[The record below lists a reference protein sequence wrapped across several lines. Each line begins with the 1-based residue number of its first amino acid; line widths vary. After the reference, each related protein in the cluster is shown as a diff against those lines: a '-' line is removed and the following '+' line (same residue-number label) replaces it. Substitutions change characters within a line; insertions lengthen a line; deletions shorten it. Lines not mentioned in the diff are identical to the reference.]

1 MPEHYQFTL
10 EWETSER
17 ANALEQAA
25 MEGESP
31 VANLV
36 TKLLRSRYLVSWAS
50 TKQVTGLHRV
60 GLLESAALIGWYT
73 SSKAK

>member
-36 TKLLRSRYLVSWAS
+36 TKLLRSCY
-50 TKQVTGLHRV
+50 
-60 GLLESAALIGWYT
+60 
-73 SSKAK
+73 

>member
-36 TKLLRSRYLVSWAS
+36 TKLSAFMLLSLLGIDKTSNRPSSSR
-50 TKQVTGLHRV
+50 
-60 GLLESAALIGWYT
+60 AA
-73 SSKAK
+73 